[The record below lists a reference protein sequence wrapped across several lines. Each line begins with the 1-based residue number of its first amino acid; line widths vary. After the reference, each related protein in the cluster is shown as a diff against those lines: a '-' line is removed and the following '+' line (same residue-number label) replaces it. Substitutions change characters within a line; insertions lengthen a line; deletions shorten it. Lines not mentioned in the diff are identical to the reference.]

1 MANRGYDIWVANSRG
16 STHSRNHTTLDPDT
30 DPEFYEFSFTDMVL
44 DHQANIQYILNQTG
58 LESIS
63 FFGYN
68 SGGSSM
74 YVGLIQQ
81 NEWFAQRVNL
91 FISFGAVVRL
101 AYMYTPSGIINS
113 NPLPYEVVRVFNFT
127 MFPPPAAILRNTN
140 SFV

>member
-1 MANRGYDIWVANSRG
+1 MANRGYDIWVANARG

-44 DHQANIQYILNQTG
+44 DHQANIQYILDQTG

-81 NEWFAQRVNL
+81 NEWFAQRINL

-101 AYMYTPSGIINS
+101 TYMYTIAGILS
-113 NPLPYEVVRVFNFT
+113 RNPFPIELLRIFNFT
-127 MFPPPAAILRNTN
+127 VFPPPAEILRNTD